1 MRKLHPLAALLLAL
15 LVSTFVVA
23 CGTEKDTQ
31 RDALEKEAL
40 QNELNLALQPDSAVQ
55 PELRD
60 VARDS
65 VVAPQPVAAVAA
77 ATPPRREPAPS
88 PAPSTRPRRTTP
100 RPAEPRREEPA
111 REPAPPPAPS
121 RPAPRSAPAGTRFA
135 VTMNQDVSTR
145 GSTVG
150 ETFTATLSEPIYA
163 SDGSTL
169 IPAGATVNG
178 RVTESR
184 ASSRAGEDAVLRVT
198 FTSIRSGG
206 HTYPI
211 DATTVDVSSKLV
223 NRDSNAAKAAKVG
236 GGAVI
241 GAIVGRV
248 LGGKSTKATIAGA
261 AVGAAAGTAVAM
273 GTADVDRVIPAGT
286 TATVRLEGA
295 VKEF

>member
-1 MRKLHPLAALLLAL
+1 
-15 LVSTFVVA
+15 VV
-23 CGTEKDTQ
+23 TVDQE
-31 RDALEKEAL
+31 
-40 QNELNLALQPDSAVQ
+40 
-55 PELRD
+55 
-60 VARDS
+60 
-65 VVAPQPVAAVAA
+65 
-77 ATPPRREPAPS
+77 
-88 PAPSTRPRRTTP
+88 
-100 RPAEPRREEPA
+100 
-111 REPAPPPAPS
+111 
-121 RPAPRSAPAGTRFA
+121 
-135 VTMNQDVSTR
+135 VSTR

-184 ASSRAGEDAVLRVT
+184 ASNRAGEDAVLRVT

-236 GGAVI
+236 GGAVL

-286 TATVRLEGA
+286 RATVRLDGA
-295 VKEF
+295 VKEE